1 MAALPVE
8 NVEIIAPMARLV
20 RPPGL
25 PAPLEGI
32 LNLAGRAVP
41 VLRLA
46 RLLQLPERSPGLYS
60 MLIVLRSTTDG
71 RIALLVD
78 RVSAILSIPAATM
91 LLPVGKEDSFNA
103 CAEATVPVQ
112 GQVIYVLSPARIL
125 LQKER
130 ESMAEFQAMEQ
141 RRLDDWESGQQ

>member
-78 RVSAILSIPAATM
+78 RVSAILSIPATM

-103 CAEATVPVQ
+103 CAEGTVPVQ

-130 ESMAEFQAMEQ
+130 ESIAEFQAMEQ
-141 RRLDDWESGQQ
+141 RRLDDWKSGNE

>member
-1 MAALPVE
+1 MAALPLE
-8 NVEIIAPMARLV
+8 NVETIAPMARLV
-20 RPPGL
+20 RPPGS

-46 RLLQLPERSPGLYS
+46 RLLQLPARNPGLYS
-60 MLIVLRSTTDG
+60 MLIVLRSTADG

-78 RVSAILSIPAATM
+78 RVTAILSIPASA
-91 LLPVGKEDSFNA
+91 LLPVDKEDSFNA
-103 CAEATVPVQ
+103 CAEGTVPFQ
-112 GQVIYVLSPARIL
+112 GQVICVLSPAHIL

-130 ESMAEFQAMEQ
+130 QSITEFQAMEQ
-141 RRLDDWESGQQ
+141 RRLDDWKSGKK